1 MSEQTAFETTHR
13 VEFHETDMAGIVH
26 FANFFRFM
34 EVAEH
39 EFLRS
44 LGLVIHGESEGRETG
59 WPRVNATC
67 DYRKPARLGDVLTIR
82 LTVEEV
88 RTRSVRYGFV
98 FLVGEELIAQ
108 GLITAAH
115 VELVDG
121 GIRAVPISGELSSK
135 LSRFVV

>member
-44 LGLVIHGESEGRETG
+44 LGVAIHGKSEGRETG

-67 DYRKPARLGDVLTIR
+67 DYRQPARLGDVLTIR

-88 RTRSVRYGFV
+88 RTRSVRYGFA
-98 FLVGEELIAQ
+98 FSVGEELIAQ

-115 VELVDG
+115 VDLVDG
-121 GIRAVPISGELSSK
+121 GIRAVPISEELSSK

>member
-1 MSEQTAFETTHR
+1 
-13 VEFHETDMAGIVH
+13 
-26 FANFFRFM
+26 
-34 EVAEH
+34 
-39 EFLRS
+39 
-44 LGLVIHGESEGRETG
+44 VIHGESEGRETG

-115 VELVDG
+115 VELADG
-121 GIRAVPISGELSSK
+121 GIRAVPISEELSSK